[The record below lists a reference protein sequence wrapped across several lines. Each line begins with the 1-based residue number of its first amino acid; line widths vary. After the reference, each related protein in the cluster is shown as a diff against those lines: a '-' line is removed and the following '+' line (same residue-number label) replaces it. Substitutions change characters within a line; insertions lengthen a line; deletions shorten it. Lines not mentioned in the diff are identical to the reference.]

1 MNNGKLKRETR
12 HCTVFRTIIKAFSR
26 IVNWESSV
34 EYVFE
39 VRSRPVQEKASER
52 LRKIKMLYH
61 LKHGILRAGESE
73 DESQLM
79 KFGE

>member
-26 IVNWESSV
+26 IINLESSV

-39 VRSRPVQEKASER
+39 VRSRPVQEKASDR
-52 LRKIKMLYH
+52 LRKIQMLYH
-61 LKHGILRAGESE
+61 LKPGIFRARESE
-73 DESQLM
+73 HESQL
-79 KFGE
+79 KGFGE